1 MILGILAGVGSAA
14 LWAVTSSLMAASAP
28 RVDTLSMN
36 AIRYI
41 WGTIA
46 VLMLAAIGN
55 SLGYIRFMEIEIVLA
70 LIISSVIGLVIG
82 DSVYVGALRRL
93 GLTRAFTVSLGV
105 FIVLTYLLAIFWV
118 DEKVTLWAA
127 GGTVLVLI
135 GVYSVANLNKEG
147 HSQEI
152 NPLKNESKIN
162 INIQPKK
169 TGVEKEFENE
179 LENPLK
185 NESKRG
191 WGLLVLASLL
201 WAIATVWLR
210 DAANGEDVLAVAAL
224 RVPAACVVL
233 MGLAT
238 ISQRSDLRRRAISK
252 RDHSILFFAGILGAG
267 AANIL
272 FIFAIQEVG
281 AGRAAVTT
289 AIAPIFAVFLGVVFL
304 KEKLNKKILI
314 GVLVAS
320 AGIILLGI

>member
-135 GVYSVANLNKEG
+135 GVYSVANLNKEE
-147 HSQEI
+147 HSQE
-152 NPLKNESKIN
+152 K
-162 INIQPKK
+162 
-169 TGVEKEFENE
+169 
-179 LENPLK
+179 NPLK

-224 RVPAACVVL
+224 RVPAAGVVL

-238 ISQRSDLRRRAISK
+238 ISQRSDLRRRVISK
-252 RDHSILFFAGILGAG
+252 RDNKILFFAGILGAG
-267 AANIL
+267 AATIL

>member
-46 VLMLAAIGN
+46 VLMLAAIGS

-118 DEKVTLWAA
+118 DERVTLWAA
-127 GGTVLVLI
+127 GGTILVLV
-135 GVYSVANLNKEG
+135 GVYSVANLNKEEP
-147 HSQEI
+147 SQEI
-152 NPLKNESKIN
+152 NS
-162 INIQPKK
+162 
-169 TGVEKEFENE
+169 
-179 LENPLK
+179 LK

-191 WGLLVLASLL
+191 WGLLLLASLL

-224 RVPAACVVL
+224 RVPAAGVVL

-238 ISQRSDLRRRAISK
+238 VSQRSDLRRWVISK
-252 RDHSILFFAGILGAG
+252 RDHTILFFAGILGAG
-267 AANIL
+267 AATIL
-272 FIFAIQEVG
+272 FIVAIQEVG

-304 KEKLNKKILI
+304 KEKLNKRILF
-314 GVLVAS
+314 GVLIAS

>member
-135 GVYSVANLNKEG
+135 GVYSVANLNKEE
-147 HSQEI
+147 HSQE
-152 NPLKNESKIN
+152 K
-162 INIQPKK
+162 
-169 TGVEKEFENE
+169 
-179 LENPLK
+179 NPLK

-191 WGLLVLASLL
+191 WGLLLLASLL

-224 RVPAACVVL
+224 RVPAAGVVL

-238 ISQRSDLRRRAISK
+238 ISQRSDLRRRVISK
-252 RDHSILFFAGILGAG
+252 RDHTILFFAGILGAG
-267 AANIL
+267 AATIL

>member
-135 GVYSVANLNKEG
+135 GVYSVANLNKEE
-147 HSQEI
+147 HSQE
-152 NPLKNESKIN
+152 K
-162 INIQPKK
+162 
-169 TGVEKEFENE
+169 
-179 LENPLK
+179 NPLK

-224 RVPAACVVL
+224 RVPAA
-233 MGLAT
+233 
-238 ISQRSDLRRRAISK
+238 
-252 RDHSILFFAGILGAG
+252 
-267 AANIL
+267 
-272 FIFAIQEVG
+272 
-281 AGRAAVTT
+281 
-289 AIAPIFAVFLGVVFL
+289 GVV
-304 KEKLNKKILI
+304 
-314 GVLVAS
+314 
-320 AGIILLGI
+320 

>member
-46 VLMLAAIGN
+46 VLMLAAIGG
-55 SLGYIRFMEIEIVLA
+55 SLGYIRFMEIEVVLA

-127 GGTVLVLI
+127 GGTVLVLV
-135 GVYSVANLNKEG
+135 GVYSVANLNKEEP
-147 HSQEI
+147 SQEI
-152 NPLKNESKIN
+152 NSLKNESK
-162 INIQPKK
+162 Q
-169 TGVEKEFENE
+169 
-179 LENPLK
+179 
-185 NESKRG
+185 G
-191 WGLLVLASLL
+191 WGLLLLASLL

-210 DAANGEDVLAVAAL
+210 DAADGEDVLAVGAL
-224 RVPAACVVL
+224 RVPAAGIVL
-233 MGLAT
+233 MGLTA
-238 ISQRSDLRRRAISK
+238 ISQKSDLRRRVISK
-252 RDHSILFFAGILGAG
+252 RDHIILFFAGILGAG
-267 AANIL
+267 AATIL

-289 AIAPIFAVFLGVVFL
+289 AIAPVFAVFLGVVFL
-304 KEKLNKKILI
+304 KEKLNKKIFF

>member
-55 SLGYIRFMEIEIVLA
+55 SLGYIRFMEIEIVLE
-70 LIISSVIGLVIG
+70 LNISSVIGLVIG

-152 NPLKNESKIN
+152 NPLKNESK
-162 INIQPKK
+162 
-169 TGVEKEFENE
+169 
-179 LENPLK
+179 
-185 NESKRG
+185 RG
-191 WGLLVLASLL
+191 WGLLLLASLL

-224 RVPAACVVL
+224 RVPAAGVVL

-267 AANIL
+267 AATIL

-304 KEKLNKKILI
+304 KEKLNKKILV
-314 GVLVAS
+314 GVLIAS

>member
-135 GVYSVANLNKEG
+135 GVYSVANLNKEE
-147 HSQEI
+147 HSQE
-152 NPLKNESKIN
+152 K
-162 INIQPKK
+162 
-169 TGVEKEFENE
+169 
-179 LENPLK
+179 NPLK

-224 RVPAACVVL
+224 RVPAAGVVL

-238 ISQRSDLRRRAISK
+238 ISQRSDLRRRVISK
-252 RDHSILFFAGILGAG
+252 RDHTILFFAGILGAG
-267 AANIL
+267 AATIL

-304 KEKLNKKILI
+304 KEKLNKKILV
-314 GVLVAS
+314 GVLIAS

>member
-147 HSQEI
+147 HTQEI
-152 NPLKNESKIN
+152 
-162 INIQPKK
+162 
-169 TGVEKEFENE
+169 
-179 LENPLK
+179 NPLK

-191 WGLLVLASLL
+191 WGLLLLASLL

-224 RVPAACVVL
+224 RVPAAGVVL

-267 AANIL
+267 AATIL

>member
-55 SLGYIRFMEIEIVLA
+55 SLGYIRFMEIEVVLA

-135 GVYSVANLNKEG
+135 GVYSVANLNKEE
-147 HSQEI
+147 HSQE
-152 NPLKNESKIN
+152 K
-162 INIQPKK
+162 
-169 TGVEKEFENE
+169 
-179 LENPLK
+179 NPLK

-224 RVPAACVVL
+224 RVPAAGVVL

-238 ISQRSDLRRRAISK
+238 ISQRSDLRRRVISK
-252 RDHSILFFAGILGAG
+252 RDHTILFFAGILGAG
-267 AANIL
+267 AATIL

>member
-135 GVYSVANLNKEG
+135 GVYSVANLNKEE
-147 HSQEI
+147 HSQE
-152 NPLKNESKIN
+152 K
-162 INIQPKK
+162 
-169 TGVEKEFENE
+169 
-179 LENPLK
+179 NPLK

-224 RVPAACVVL
+224 RVPAAGVVL

-267 AANIL
+267 AATIL

>member
-135 GVYSVANLNKEG
+135 GVYSVANLNKEE
-147 HSQEI
+147 HSQE
-152 NPLKNESKIN
+152 K
-162 INIQPKK
+162 
-169 TGVEKEFENE
+169 
-179 LENPLK
+179 NPLK

-191 WGLLVLASLL
+191 WGLLLLASLL

-224 RVPAACVVL
+224 RVPAAGVVL

-267 AANIL
+267 AATIL

-304 KEKLNKKILI
+304 KEKLNKKILV
-314 GVLVAS
+314 GVLIAS

>member
-135 GVYSVANLNKEG
+135 GVYSVANLNKEE
-147 HSQEI
+147 HSQE
-152 NPLKNESKIN
+152 K
-162 INIQPKK
+162 
-169 TGVEKEFENE
+169 
-179 LENPLK
+179 NPLK

-191 WGLLVLASLL
+191 WGLLLLASLL

-224 RVPAACVVL
+224 RVPAAGVVL

-238 ISQRSDLRRRAISK
+238 ISQRSDLRRRVISK
-252 RDHSILFFAGILGAG
+252 RDHTILFFAGILGAG
-267 AANIL
+267 AATIL
-272 FIFAIQEVG
+272 FIFAIKEVG

-320 AGIILLGI
+320 AGIIL

>member
-135 GVYSVANLNKEG
+135 GVYSVANLNKEE
-147 HSQEI
+147 HSQE
-152 NPLKNESKIN
+152 K
-162 INIQPKK
+162 
-169 TGVEKEFENE
+169 
-179 LENPLK
+179 NPLK

-224 RVPAACVVL
+224 RVPAAGVVL

-267 AANIL
+267 AATIL

-304 KEKLNKKILI
+304 KEKLNKKILV
-314 GVLVAS
+314 GVLIAS

>member
-135 GVYSVANLNKEG
+135 GVYSVANLNKEE
-147 HSQEI
+147 HSQEK
-152 NPLKNESKIN
+152 NPLKNESN
-162 INIQPKK
+162 
-169 TGVEKEFENE
+169 
-179 LENPLK
+179 
-185 NESKRG
+185 RG

-224 RVPAACVVL
+224 RVPAAGVVL

-238 ISQRSDLRRRAISK
+238 ISQRSDLRRRVISK
-252 RDHSILFFAGILGAG
+252 RDHTILFFAGILGAG
-267 AANIL
+267 AATIL

-304 KEKLNKKILI
+304 KEKLNKKILV
-314 GVLVAS
+314 GVLIAS

>member
-135 GVYSVANLNKEG
+135 GVYSVANLNKEE
-147 HSQEI
+147 HSQE
-152 NPLKNESKIN
+152 K
-162 INIQPKK
+162 
-169 TGVEKEFENE
+169 
-179 LENPLK
+179 NPLK

-224 RVPAACVVL
+224 RVPAAGVVL

-238 ISQRSDLRRRAISK
+238 ISQRSDLRRRVISK
-252 RDHSILFFAGILGAG
+252 RDHTILVFAGILGAG
-267 AANIL
+267 AATIL

>member
-135 GVYSVANLNKEG
+135 GVYSVANLNKEE
-147 HSQEI
+147 HSQE
-152 NPLKNESKIN
+152 K
-162 INIQPKK
+162 
-169 TGVEKEFENE
+169 
-179 LENPLK
+179 NPLK

-224 RVPAACVVL
+224 RVPAAGVVL

-238 ISQRSDLRRRAISK
+238 ISQRSDLRRRVISN
-252 RDHSILFFAGILGAG
+252 RDHTILFFAGILGAG
-267 AANIL
+267 AATIL

-304 KEKLNKKILI
+304 KERLNKKILV
-314 GVLVAS
+314 GVLIAS

>member
-135 GVYSVANLNKEG
+135 GVYSVANLNKEE
-147 HSQEI
+147 HSQE
-152 NPLKNESKIN
+152 K
-162 INIQPKK
+162 
-169 TGVEKEFENE
+169 
-179 LENPLK
+179 NPLK

-191 WGLLVLASLL
+191 WGLLLLASLL

-224 RVPAACVVL
+224 RVPAAGVVL

-238 ISQRSDLRRRAISK
+238 ISQRSDLRRRVISN
-252 RDHSILFFAGILGAG
+252 RDHTILFFAGILGAG
-267 AANIL
+267 AATIL

>member
-55 SLGYIRFMEIEIVLA
+55 SLGYIRFMEIEVVLE

-135 GVYSVANLNKEG
+135 GVYSVANLNKEE
-147 HSQEI
+147 HSQE
-152 NPLKNESKIN
+152 K
-162 INIQPKK
+162 
-169 TGVEKEFENE
+169 
-179 LENPLK
+179 NPLK

-224 RVPAACVVL
+224 RVPAAGVVL

-238 ISQRSDLRRRAISK
+238 ISQRSDLRRRVISK
-252 RDHSILFFAGILGAG
+252 RDHTILFFAGILGAG
-267 AANIL
+267 AATIL

-281 AGRAAVTT
+281 AGRAAGTT

>member
-46 VLMLAAIGN
+46 VLMLAAIGG
-55 SLGYIRFMEIEIVLA
+55 SLGYIRFMEIEVVLA

-135 GVYSVANLNKEG
+135 GVYSVANLNKEE
-147 HSQEI
+147 HSQE
-152 NPLKNESKIN
+152 K
-162 INIQPKK
+162 
-169 TGVEKEFENE
+169 
-179 LENPLK
+179 NPLK

-224 RVPAACVVL
+224 RVPAAGVVL

-238 ISQRSDLRRRAISK
+238 ISQRSDLRRRVISK
-252 RDHSILFFAGILGAG
+252 RDHTILFFAGILGAG
-267 AANIL
+267 AATIL